1 MTEAVTGG
9 EDYGVLA
16 ETDAGTPSPFS
27 AALLPALGPLQ
38 FAEVLEIVAG
48 FARGPL
54 GADRVR
60 ARRPNVDPALAT
72 GELAPVAELLA
83 VWERGDT
90 IDVPPVP
97 DLDPVLARLQVAGS
111 VLNGVELVAIRQTL
125 IAARLAHGELRRV
138 ADEAP
143 SVSRLVVPL
152 PDKGLDHRLTQ
163 ALDDDG
169 ELLDTA
175 SPRLFHARQAIHAA
189 RERLVKKLET
199 VLRGAD
205 AHAVPAGAQ
214 VTIRGDRYV
223 IPVRRDSRS
232 RPEGIIHDE
241 SASAGT
247 LFVEPTAA
255 IEFGNALRSAIV
267 EAEREALRVLRELTE
282 LARPMIELLAG
293 AHEMCVAGDDLVA
306 RVRYAHAARAAVP
319 RLGST
324 RLVLKAARHPLLLAR
339 GLEVVPFDLEL
350 AASDRTLLI
359 SGPNAG
365 GKTVLLKTV
374 GLVSLMA
381 QAGIAPP
388 VAAGTELPSFLR
400 AFADIGDHQSIAADL
415 STFSAHLVVLREVL
429 AVAGP
434 GTLVLIDE
442 IGSGTDPAEGGA
454 LAAAALRALTTR
466 GAFTVATTHLGV
478 LKTLASEV
486 PGIVNGSLDFDAER
500 LRPSFRF
507 RQGVPG
513 RSYGLAIARR
523 LGIDSVVL
531 ERAER
536 EVPDRERALD
546 ELLAQVEA
554 RARALEDRE
563 LVLGERVLD
572 LESREAR
579 VAVAAEGQEARE
591 RELKRREREL
601 EREGKR
607 EARRHLLEARERVEE
622 ALRVARDGA
631 QPDRAK
637 EARRLVEDAARGATE
652 ALEELDRRE
661 ARDRPVGLPIAAGG
675 RVRLA
680 SGGTGTVHEIRSDGK
695 VVVAL
700 GGMKVIVD
708 EEALETIGA
717 PPGDRVRAPRP
728 DFEPPSAPSEID
740 LRGMRAE
747 EAAAVTVAAL
757 DAAIMAEHPALRII
771 HGMGTG
777 AVRDRVRQ
785 VLKSDR
791 RIARF
796 DFAPRNQGGTGVT
809 VAEFR
814 DAS

>member
-1 MTEAVTGG
+1 M
-9 EDYGVLA
+9 LA
-16 ETDAGTPSPFS
+16 QSDAGTPFPFS
-27 AALLPALGPLQ
+27 AGLTAALGPLQ
-38 FAEVLEIVAG
+38 FLEVLDVVGG

-54 GADRVR
+54 GAERVR
-60 ARRPNVDPALAT
+60 SRRPSLDPAAAAGDLV
-72 GELAPVAELLA
+72 PVAELLN
-83 VWERGDT
+83 VWGTDS

-97 DLDPVLARLQVAGS
+97 ELEPVLVRLRVAGS
-111 VLNGVELVAIRQTL
+111 VLNGVELVAIRQTVV
-125 IAARLAHGELRRV
+125 AARIALGELRRV
-138 ADEAP
+138 AEKAP
-143 SVSRLVVPL
+143 SVGSLMVPL
-152 PDKGLDHRLTQ
+152 PDKSLDQRLTN

-175 SPRLFHARQAIHAA
+175 SPRLQAARQAIHGA
-189 RERLVKKLET
+189 RDRLVKKLEA

-205 AHAVPAGAQ
+205 TQAVPTGAQ

-232 RPEGIIHDE
+232 RPEGIVHDE
-241 SASAGT
+241 SASQGT

-255 IEFGNALRSAIV
+255 IEFGNALRGAIV

-282 LARPMIELLAG
+282 LARPAVDLLAA

-306 RVRYAHAARAAVP
+306 RVRYAHAVRAVVP
-319 RLGST
+319 RVGSA
-324 RLVLKAARHPLLLAR
+324 RLRLKGARHPLLLAR
-339 GLEVVPFDLEL
+339 GLEVVPFDLDL
-350 AASDRTLLI
+350 SADDRTLLI

-374 GLVSLMA
+374 GLVILLA

-388 VAAGTELPSFLR
+388 VGAETELPFFDR

-415 STFSAHLVVLREVL
+415 STFSAHLMVLRKVL
-429 AVAGP
+429 AAAGP
-434 GTLVLIDE
+434 GTLVLMDE

-454 LAAAALRALTTR
+454 LAASALRALTAR

-486 PGIVNGSLDFDAER
+486 PGVVNGSLDFDAEQ

-523 LGIDSVVL
+523 LGIDAEVL

-536 EVPDRERALD
+536 AVPDRERALD
-546 ELLAQVEA
+546 ELLANVEGRARELEA
-554 RARALEDRE
+554 RERT
-563 LVLGERVLD
+563 LGERTLEV
-572 LESREAR
+572 ESREAR
-579 VAVAAEGQEARE
+579 AAITAESQDARD
-591 RELKRREREL
+591 RELRRREREY
-601 EREGKR
+601 ERAGRR
-607 EARRHLLEARERVEE
+607 EARRHLLEARETVEA

-631 QPDRAK
+631 QPERAK
-637 EARRLVEDAARGATE
+637 NARRLVEDAAKAETA
-652 ALEELDRRE
+652 ALEAVDQAETLDR
-661 ARDRPVGLPIAAGG
+661 PTGLPIAAGR
-675 RVRLA
+675 RVRL
-680 SGGTGTVHEIRSDGK
+680 GTGGVGVVHEIRGDGK

-700 GGMKVIVD
+700 GAIKLIAAA
-708 EEALETIGA
+708 EELIAVAGSPAERPA
-717 PPGDRVRAPRP
+717 PPKGDR
-728 DFEPPSAPSEID
+728 EMPSAPSEID
-740 LRGMRAE
+740 LRGMRAD
-747 EAAAVTVAAL
+747 EAAAVTLAAL
-757 DAAIMAEHPALRII
+757 DAAVLADHPALRII

-791 RIARF
+791 RVAKF
-796 DFAPRNQGGTGVT
+796 EFAPRNQGGTGVT
-809 VAEFR
+809 IAELK